1 MTTNDFRFALLCFD
15 KEGSAR
21 QVLIDD
27 TKLKSIINSTLGEIT
42 VHETIIEGIT
52 IKNTTNGTQSEL

>member
-15 KEGSAR
+15 KEGNAR

-27 TKLKSIINSTLGEIT
+27 TKLKNIINSTLFEIK

-52 IKNTTNGTQSEL
+52 IKNTENAS